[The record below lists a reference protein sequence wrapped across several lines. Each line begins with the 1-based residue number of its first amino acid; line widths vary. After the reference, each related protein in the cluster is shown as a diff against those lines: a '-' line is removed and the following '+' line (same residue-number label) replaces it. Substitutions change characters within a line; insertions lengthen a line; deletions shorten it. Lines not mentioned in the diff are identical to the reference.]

1 VLAKHLSTGNSRASC
16 GLLAFRPSISR
27 ALTAAGQNHGYEC
40 RFPTLDWLAE
50 SAERRKGRIMWYSI
64 AYLGVLSLLLAAV
77 YEGAVRRLR
86 HR

>member
-1 VLAKHLSTGNSRASC
+1 
-16 GLLAFRPSISR
+16 
-27 ALTAAGQNHGYEC
+27 
-40 RFPTLDWLAE
+40 
-50 SAERRKGRIMWYSI
+50 MWYSI